1 MKHNHAQITLGR
13 IVGVHGVR
21 GWVKLHSDCR
31 PREAILGYREFIA
44 TRSNGDSFTLKLN
57 TGREQGKS
65 IVAHFANYDDRDAAM
80 QLIGLNLSIKREQLP
95 ATAANEFY
103 WTDLIG
109 LTVVNR
115 QQQILGS
122 VAEIFETGAND
133 VLVIK
138 TGADKKVAELLIPL
152 VVGVYVDS
160 ADFDKQIL
168 HVDWE
173 SDWSNDNPAQ

>member
-44 TRSNGDSFTLKLN
+44 TRPNGDSFTLKLN

-65 IVAHFANYDDRDAAM
+65 IVAHFTNYNDRDAAM

-122 VAEIFETGAND
+122 V
-133 VLVIK
+133 IK
-138 TGADKKVAELLIPL
+138 TGADKKAAELLIPL

-173 SDWSNDNPAQ
+173 SDWSNDNPA